1 MVLPRHFPN
10 DSRLVR
16 MAYGLPGPWIYG
28 YPLKH
33 LLDGGWRYVAMR
45 CLPYLPCV
53 VCRMDNK
60 APATNLPSR
69 KQLDKPFLSIP
80 SYALAATKYVHV
92 IERFWAW

>member
-1 MVLPRHFPN
+1 
-10 DSRLVR
+10 

-33 LLDGGWRYVAMR
+33 LLDGGWRYVVVR

-69 KQLDKPFLSIP
+69 KQLGKPFLSIP
-80 SYALAATKYVHV
+80 PYALVATKYVHT
-92 IERFWAW
+92 IERFWEW